1 MQLAELINAHRQ
13 KLNNT
18 DMGIWK
24 YILQHRAAVRHS
36 SIHELA
42 KACHVSTTTI
52 VRFAQKLDLDGFG
65 EFKMLLKREEPE
77 GSCYDVNVMD
87 ELHRF
92 YEQTVDKLCSRNF
105 DNASALVHEANR
117 IFTYASGYVQNNVVQ
132 ELKRLFFYDN
142 VMLYDVPAREEFC
155 NLIRTMT
162 KDDLFI
168 IVSFSGESP
177 AVKELAQALKL
188 RDIPFISITR
198 LHDNTLASLSTVN
211 FYVSPA
217 RFQLYDKEDDHV
229 AFQSMMPYFILTEI
243 WYVKYCMYLHHLKQ
257 GKEASR

>member
-13 KLNNT
+13 QLNNT

-52 VRFAQKLDLDGFG
+52 VRFAQKLGLDGFG

-77 GSCYDVNVMD
+77 ISCYDTNVMD
-87 ELHRF
+87 ELQRF

-105 DNASALVHEANR
+105 DSASALVHEANR

-142 VMLYDVPAREEFC
+142 VMLYEVPAREEVR

-168 IVSFSGESP
+168 IVSVSG
-177 AVKELAQALKL
+177 
-188 RDIPFISITR
+188 
-198 LHDNTLASLSTVN
+198 
-211 FYVSPA
+211 
-217 RFQLYDKEDDHV
+217 
-229 AFQSMMPYFILTEI
+229 
-243 WYVKYCMYLHHLKQ
+243 
-257 GKEASR
+257 

>member
-1 MQLAELINAHRQ
+1 MSLAEIKAKIETEAKSESQRILDAAREEIVLIQRKTSNE
-13 KLNNT
+13 
-18 DMGIWK
+18 I
-24 YILQHRAAVRHS
+24 
-36 SIHELA
+36 
-42 KACHVSTTTI
+42 
-52 VRFAQKLDLDGFG
+52 AQIESQYADR
-65 EFKMLLKREEPE
+65 LKREEPE
-77 GSCYDVNVMD
+77 ISCYDTNVMD
-87 ELHRF
+87 ELQRF

-105 DNASALVHEANR
+105 DSASALVHEANR

-142 VMLYDVPAREEFC
+142 VMLYDVPAREEFR

-177 AVKELAQALKL
+177 AVKELAQALKM

-229 AFQSMMPYFILTEI
+229 AFQSMMPYFVLAEI

-257 GKEASR
+257 EQEASR

>member
-1 MQLAELINAHRQ
+1 
-13 KLNNT
+13 
-18 DMGIWK
+18 
-24 YILQHRAAVRHS
+24 
-36 SIHELA
+36 
-42 KACHVSTTTI
+42 
-52 VRFAQKLDLDGFG
+52 
-65 EFKMLLKREEPE
+65 
-77 GSCYDVNVMD
+77 
-87 ELHRF
+87 
-92 YEQTVDKLCSRNF
+92 
-105 DNASALVHEANR
+105 
-117 IFTYASGYVQNNVVQ
+117 
-132 ELKRLFFYDN
+132 
-142 VMLYDVPAREEFC
+142 MLYDVPAREEFR

-217 RFQLYDKEDDHV
+217 RFHLYDKEDDHV
-229 AFQSMMPYFILTEI
+229 AFQSMMPYFVLAEI

-257 GKEASR
+257 EQEASR

>member
-24 YILQHRAAVRHS
+24 YILQHRSAVRHS

-77 GSCYDVNVMD
+77 GSCYDANVMD

-92 YEQTVDKLCSRNF
+92 YE
-105 DNASALVHEANR
+105 
-117 IFTYASGYVQNNVVQ
+117 
-132 ELKRLFFYDN
+132 
-142 VMLYDVPAREEFC
+142 
-155 NLIRTMT
+155 
-162 KDDLFI
+162 
-168 IVSFSGESP
+168 
-177 AVKELAQALKL
+177 
-188 RDIPFISITR
+188 
-198 LHDNTLASLSTVN
+198 
-211 FYVSPA
+211 
-217 RFQLYDKEDDHV
+217 
-229 AFQSMMPYFILTEI
+229 
-243 WYVKYCMYLHHLKQ
+243 
-257 GKEASR
+257 